1 MSQVKLQD
9 MTSEQLV
16 ERFTN
21 TALAQ
26 DRALLM
32 DEIGKVNGLY
42 RQLKEIEGELKGRQG
57 DQRRALLALYD
68 HSNAQV
74 RLKAVK
80 ATLAVSPLE
89 ARRQLQIIADSRE
102 YPQAGEAG
110 MSIRNLDRGIYKP
123 T

>member
-1 MSQVKLQD
+1 MSQVKLPD
-9 MTSEQLV
+9 MTLEQLV
-16 ERFTN
+16 ERFEN

-32 DEIGKVNGLY
+32 DDIAKVNRLY
-42 RQLKEIEGELKGRQG
+42 RQLKEIEGELKSREG
-57 DQRRALLALYD
+57 DQRQTLLTLYD
-68 HSNAQV
+68 HPNAQV

-80 ATLAVSPLE
+80 ATLAVAPLE

-110 MSIRNLDRGIYKP
+110 MSIRNLDQGIYKP